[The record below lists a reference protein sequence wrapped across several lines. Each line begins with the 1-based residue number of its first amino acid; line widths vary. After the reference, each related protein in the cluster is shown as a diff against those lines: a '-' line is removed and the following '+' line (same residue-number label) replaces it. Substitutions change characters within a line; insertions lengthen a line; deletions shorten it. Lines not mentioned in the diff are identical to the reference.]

1 MGEDASQERRRCAIA
16 VTIEQLIDRYQDL
29 VFSVCYRMV
38 NNYFQ
43 AQDLAQET
51 FLAAYLALDRFD
63 GRNEKAW
70 LCRIAANKCTDY
82 LRRQRMQV
90 LPDGEEVMLALPD
103 EAPDPER
110 KVLEEEVQEEVRLAC
125 TALKEPYRSAAL
137 AYFVEE
143 MSFGEIAEATGQN
156 LKTVQTRVYRAK
168 TLLKKKIRKEQIE

>member
-1 MGEDASQERRRCAIA
+1 
-16 VTIEQLIDRYQDL
+16 
-29 VFSVCYRMV
+29 
-38 NNYFQ
+38 
-43 AQDLAQET
+43 
-51 FLAAYLALDRFD
+51 
-63 GRNEKAW
+63 
-70 LCRIAANKCTDY
+70 
-82 LRRQRMQV
+82 
-90 LPDGEEVMLALPD
+90 MLALPD

>member
-1 MGEDASQERRRCAIA
+1 MSEDASQERRRSTIA
-16 VTIEQLIDRYQDL
+16 ATIEQLIDRYQDL

-51 FLAAYLALDRFD
+51 FLAAYLALDQFD
-63 GRNEKAW
+63 GANEKAW

-90 LPDGEEVMLALPD
+90 LPDGEWAMLTLPD

-110 KVLEEEVQEEVRLAC
+110 KVQEEVRLAC
-125 TALKEPYRSAAL
+125 AGLKEPYRSAAL

-143 MSFGEIAEATGQN
+143 MSFGEIAAQTGQN

-168 TLLKKKIRKEQIE
+168 ALLKKKIRKEQIQ